1 MSINVNVNLSGAKNI
16 LNRINDL
23 KSDKLLEAGLKRG
36 ALYLKTQSA
45 IYPPKP
51 PQSTYNRKG
60 AAGGLASGWQVDSDV
75 KDNTAILRN
84 NIPYAQ
90 WVQGE
95 KQVWFHKRTGWINVP
110 QLIKDHEERVA
121 QLVIDTMRRKSYK

>member
-1 MSINVNVNLSGAKNI
+1 MSINVNVNLSGSKNI

-60 AAGGLASGWQVDSDV
+60 AAGGLASGWQIDGEV
-75 KDNTAILRN
+75 KDLTVILRN

-95 KQVWFHKRTGWINVP
+95 KQAWFHKRTGWRNVP
-110 QLIKDHEERVA
+110 TILKDNKERVA
-121 QLVIDTMRRKSYK
+121 ELVLETLRRR

>member
-1 MSINVNVNLSGAKNI
+1 MSINVNVNLSGSKNI

-60 AAGGLASGWQVDSDV
+60 AAGGLASGWQIDGEV
-75 KDNTAILRN
+75 KDLTVILRN

-95 KQVWFHKRTGWINVP
+95 KQAWFHKRTGWRNVP
-110 QLIKDHEERVA
+110 TILEDNKERVA
-121 QLVIDTMRRKSYK
+121 ELVLDTLWRR

>member
-1 MSINVNVNLSGAKNI
+1 MSINVNVNLSGSKNI

-60 AAGGLASGWQVDSDV
+60 AAGGLASGWQIDGEV
-75 KDNTAILRN
+75 KNRTVILRN

-95 KQVWFHKRTGWINVP
+95 KQAWFHKRTGWRNVP
-110 QLIKDHEERVA
+110 TILEDNKERVA
-121 QLVIDTMRRKSYK
+121 ELVLDTLRRR

>member
-60 AAGGLASGWQVDSDV
+60 AAGGLASGWQIDGEV
-75 KDNTAILRN
+75 KDLTVILRN

-95 KQVWFHKRTGWINVP
+95 KQAWFHKRTGWRNVP
-110 QLIKDHEERVA
+110 TILKDNKERVA
-121 QLVIDTMRRKSYK
+121 ELVLDTLRRR

>member
-1 MSINVNVNLSGAKNI
+1 MSINITINLIGAKQ
-16 LNRINDL
+16 L
-23 KSDKLLEAGLKRG
+23 KDRNEVFMGTKLLEAGLKRG

-60 AAGGLASGWQVDSDV
+60 AAGGLASGWQIDGEV
-75 KDNTAILRN
+75 KDLTVILRN

-95 KQVWFHKRTGWINVP
+95 KQVWFHKRTGWRNVP
-110 QLIKDHEERVA
+110 TILEDNKERVA
-121 QLVIDTMRRKSYK
+121 ELVLDTLRRR

>member
-1 MSINVNVNLSGAKNI
+1 MSINVNISLSGAKNI
-16 LNRINDL
+16 LERIDIL
-23 KSDKLLEAGLKRG
+23 KGDKLLEAGLKRG

-60 AAGGLASGWQVDSDV
+60 AAGGLASGWQIDGEV
-75 KDNTAILRN
+75 KDLTVILRN

-95 KQVWFHKRTGWINVP
+95 KQAWFHKRTGWRNVP
-110 QLIKDHEERVA
+110 TILKDNKERVA
-121 QLVIDTMRRKSYK
+121 ELVLDTLRRR

>member
-1 MSINVNVNLSGAKNI
+1 MSITVNVNLSGSKNI

-60 AAGGLASGWQVDSDV
+60 AAGGLASGWQIDGEV
-75 KDNTAILRN
+75 KDLTVILRN

-95 KQVWFHKRTGWINVP
+95 KQVWFHKRTGWRNVP
-110 QLIKDHEERVA
+110 TILEDNKERVA
-121 QLVIDTMRRKSYK
+121 ELVLDTLRRR

>member
-1 MSINVNVNLSGAKNI
+1 MSINITINLSGVKQLKERNEI
-16 LNRINDL
+16 LMGT
-23 KSDKLLEAGLKRG
+23 KLLEAGLKRG

-60 AAGGLASGWQVDSDV
+60 AAGGLASGWQIDGEV
-75 KDNTAILRN
+75 KDRTVILRN

-95 KQVWFHKRTGWINVP
+95 KQAWFHKRTGWRNVP
-110 QLIKDHEERVA
+110 TILKDNKERVA
-121 QLVIDTMRRKSYK
+121 ELVLDTLRRR